1 MMGKLL
7 ENKMIVV
14 SGGTKGV
21 GRGVVIACI
30 EEGAEVMIGGR
41 DEAAAQEIIREAQE
55 KYGRAPRFIKTE
67 VTTVEGCK
75 KLIDGTIASLGRI
88 DGFVNYAGILPEG
101 YIYDTEEAVFDNVMT
116 LNVKAAFFC
125 AKYVVKHMLET
136 GGGSMVF
143 VGSAHGYG
151 GEKDRAAYAISK
163 GALLTLSRHI
173 AKNYAEDHIRS
184 NYIIMGWVAT
194 PGELAFRK
202 TQNRDMRWLETEGVK
217 YIPMGR
223 LMTVEDHVPG
233 IIYLLSDKSSAVT
246 GTELNVTG
254 GFSA

>member
-1 MMGKLL
+1 MDMLLKGKV
-7 ENKMIVV
+7 IIV

-21 GRGVVIACI
+21 GRGVVEACAL
-30 EEGAEVMIGGR
+30 EGANVMIGGR
-41 DEAAAQEIIREAQE
+41 DEEAANEIISEIKQ
-55 KYGRAPRFIKTE
+55 KGGVAPHFVKTE
-67 VTTVEGCK
+67 VTKEEGCK
-75 KLIDGTIASLGRI
+75 KLVDDTVAKFGRI

-101 YIYDTEEAVFDNVMT
+101 YITDTEEALFDQVIA

-125 AKYVVKHMLET
+125 AKYVIRQMKKN
-136 GGGSMVF
+136 GGGSLVF

-151 GEKDRAAYAISK
+151 GEKDRAAYSVSK

-173 AKNYAEDHIRS
+173 AKNYASEQIRS

-202 TQNRDMRWLETEGVK
+202 TQDRDMNWLETEGVK

-223 LMTVEDHVPG
+223 MMTVEDHVPG
-233 IIYLLSDKSSAVT
+233 IVYLLSDRASAVT

>member
-1 MMGKLL
+1 MLL
-7 ENKMIVV
+7 ENKVIVV

-21 GRGVVIACI
+21 GRGVVEECI
-30 EEGAEVMIGGR
+30 REGAEVVIGGR
-41 DEAAAQEIIREAQE
+41 DASAAADISEKMEREC
-55 KYGRAPRFIKTE
+55 GRTPFFVKTE
-67 VTTVEGCK
+67 VTEVEGCK
-75 KLIDGTIASLGRI
+75 KLINDSIERFGKI

-101 YIYDTEEAVFDNVMT
+101 YLCETDEALYDEVMT

-125 AKYVVKHMLET
+125 SKFAVDHMMKT
-136 GGGSMVF
+136 GGGSLVF

-151 GEKDRAAYAISK
+151 GEKDRAVYSVSK

-173 AKNYAEDHIRS
+173 AKNYAENQIRS

-202 TQNRDMRWLETEGVK
+202 TQGRDLDWLKTEGVK
-217 YIPMGR
+217 FIPMGR
-223 LMTVEDHVPG
+223 LMTVEDHAAG
-233 IIYLLSDKSSAVT
+233 IVYLLSDKASAVT
-246 GTELNVTG
+246 GTELNITG

>member
-1 MMGKLL
+1 MEQLL
-7 ENKMIVV
+7 VSKTIVV

-21 GRGVVIACI
+21 GREVVIECSK
-30 EEGAEVMIGGR
+30 EGANVVIGGR
-41 DEAAAQEIIREAQE
+41 DEAAANEIIEE
-55 KYGRAPRFIKTE
+55 VKSKYGKTPYFVKTM
-67 VTTVEGCK
+67 VTEVEGCK
-75 KLIDGTIASLGRI
+75 KLIDDTVEKFGRI

-101 YIYDTEEAVFDNVMT
+101 YIYDTEEELYDKVMG

-125 AKYVVKHMLET
+125 AKYVVQQMLKT

-151 GEKDRAAYAISK
+151 GEKDRAAYAVSK

-173 AKNYAEDHIRS
+173 AKNYADDQIRS

-194 PGELAFRK
+194 PGELAFRES
-202 TQNRDMRWLETEGVK
+202 QGRDQRWLETEGVK

-223 LMTVEDHVPG
+223 LMTVEDHAPA
-233 IIYLLSDKSSAVT
+233 IAFLLSDKAMAIT
-246 GTELNVTG
+246 GTELNITG